1 MHGVKK
7 LDLWRV
13 RPPPQYC
20 IKNEWLKLQKSQLR
34 QVFWN
39 AGSIWYPLVLKIF
52 HLSYDT
58 GA

>member
-34 QVFWN
+34 QVF
-39 AGSIWYPLVLKIF
+39 
-52 HLSYDT
+52 
-58 GA
+58 